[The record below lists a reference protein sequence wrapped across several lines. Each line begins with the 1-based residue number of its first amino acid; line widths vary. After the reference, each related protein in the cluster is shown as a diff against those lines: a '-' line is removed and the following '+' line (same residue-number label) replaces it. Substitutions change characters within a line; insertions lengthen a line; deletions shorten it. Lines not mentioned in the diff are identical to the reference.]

1 LQGIGTRKLKSLTKD
16 LFGAPV
22 SAGTVSNV
30 VSTLDADLQA
40 YPSKPLSDGIV
51 FLFLDG
57 ASQKVREIGVEG
69 KGMLGAF
76 GIHADGTKELLS
88 FRLTEIEDT
97 ENGRGFLVD
106 LKGQAL
112 KRIIVNGNAA
122 LLRALREIHPLRRIQ
137 RCIAHKLRNVVV
149 KRKRAQRPSCMGK
162 AQSIFSAP
170 SRGEAIRRF
179 KGWREKWFEEAESAV
194 RCPEKDL
201 FHCLHYYRFPEEL
214 WRTIRTTNILERAFS
229 GSPAKDEADG
239 RIHQCRIGRADHVRS
254 DAEAKRQLGG
264 TSPSGNSTKWLT

>member
-1 LQGIGTRKLKSLTKD
+1 MQGIGTRKLKSLTKD

-57 ASQKVREIGVEG
+57 ASQKVREIGMEG

-76 GIHADGTKELLS
+76 GIHADGTKERLS
-88 FRLTEIEDT
+88 FRLTEVEDT

-149 KRKRAQRPSCMGK
+149 KRKRAQRPSCMGGP
-162 AQSIFSAP
+162 I
-170 SRGEAIRRF
+170 
-179 KGWREKWFEEAESAV
+179 
-194 RCPEKDL
+194 DL
-201 FHCLHYYRFPEEL
+201 FRPL
-214 WRTIRTTNILERAFS
+214 S
-229 GSPAKDEADG
+229 GRGDPA
-239 RIHQCRIGRADHVRS
+239 
-254 DAEAKRQLGG
+254 L
-264 TSPSGNSTKWLT
+264 